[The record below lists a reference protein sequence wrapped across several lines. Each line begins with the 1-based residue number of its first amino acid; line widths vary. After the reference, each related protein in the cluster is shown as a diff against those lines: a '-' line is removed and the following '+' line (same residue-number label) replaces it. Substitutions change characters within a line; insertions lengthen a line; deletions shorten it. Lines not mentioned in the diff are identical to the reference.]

1 MSDNQHIDPTLLDDE
16 HPAGLNPDQAVNGG
30 MSLKSK
36 PTGIK
41 RINKKGLIVGAA
53 LIGGAAIVATTTF
66 NQAGGGA
73 ADAAKSAVASQNK
86 TGGRPGEVKRDTL
99 WYAQVPDKVA
109 AVDPQPDPAPAGVN
123 LGGPS
128 AAGAAPAAP
137 GAAGASAPAGQVAD
151 GVPDLTG
158 KAVSPLAAAT
168 APRTA
173 APTLGGRPGA
183 AGAAPG
189 AAGGQPQLSQAE
201 QQAQQQ
207 ALQTAQRKAQE
218 LEQANKAGLAVQGFG
233 EKSQVAQATTTGGTG
248 GLNGAGGFQPASLQA
263 GLPQQREDDPNKQ
276 ERKDSF
282 LKSAKGNVDPDY
294 SPSSKNKP
302 RSPYEVKAGAVIPA
316 VMIGGINSDLPGQVI
331 AQVRENVY
339 DTKTGQYLLIPQGSR
354 LVGLYDAHVA
364 YGQKRIL
371 LAWNRIIYPNGD
383 SFNLKGMPGAD
394 KAGYAGFFDQVDN
407 HYLKIFGSA
416 VLMSF
421 ISAGVQLSQPNNG
434 SSSGTNQAPS
444 VSQTVGAALG
454 QQIGQTAMTITQ
466 KNLNI
471 QPTLEVRPGYQ
482 FNVMVTADMILPPAG
497 TQ

>member
-1 MSDNQHIDPTLLDDE
+1 MSENQHIDPTLLDDE
-16 HPAGLNPDQAVNGG
+16 HPAGLNPDNAVNGG
-30 MSLKSK
+30 MSLKNK
-36 PTGIK
+36 PSGIK
-41 RINKKGLIVGAA
+41 RINKKGLLVGAA

-73 ADAAKSAVASQNK
+73 ADAAKSAVANQNK

-109 AVDPQPDPAPAGVN
+109 AIEPAQPDPVPAGVN
-123 LGGPS
+123 FGQPAA
-128 AAGAAPAAP
+128 AAGATP
-137 GAAGASAPAGQVAD
+137 GAASAPAGGQVAE

-173 APTLGGRPGA
+173 APALGGRPGA

-189 AAGGQPQLSQAE
+189 AAGGQQPQLSPAE

-218 LEQANKAGLAVQGFG
+218 LDQATKAGLAVQGFG
-233 EKSQVAQATTTGGTG
+233 EKSQVAQTNATGGTA
-248 GLNGAGGFQPASLQA
+248 GLGAGNGFTPAALQA
-263 GLPQQREDDPNKQ
+263 ALPQQREDDPNKQ

-282 LKSAKGNVDPDY
+282 LKTAKGNVDPDY

-339 DTKTGQYLLIPQGSR
+339 DSKTGQYLLIPQGSR

-497 TQ
+497 NQ

>member
-1 MSDNQHIDPTLLDDE
+1 MSENQHIDPSLLEDE
-16 HPAGLNPDQAVNGG
+16 NPAGLT
-30 MSLKSK
+30 LKNK
-36 PTGIK
+36 PRGIK
-41 RINKKGLIVGAA
+41 RINKKGLLVGAA

-66 NQAGGGA
+66 NQAGSGVS
-73 ADAAKSAVASQNK
+73 DAAKDAVANQSK
-86 TGGRPGEVKRDTL
+86 TAGRPGALKRDAL
-99 WYAQVPDKVA
+99 WYANVPDKVA
-109 AVDPQPDPAPAGVN
+109 AADPTPAPTLPAN
-123 LGGPS
+123 GGN
-128 AAGAAPAAP
+128 ATGGAAPAT
-137 GAAGASAPAGQVAD
+137 GAASMPE

-158 KAVSPLAAAT
+158 KAVSPLEAAT
-168 APRTA
+168 APRV
-173 APTLGGRPGA
+173 G
-183 AGAAPG
+183 
-189 AAGGQPQLSQAE
+189 GGQLGANGQRLTPAE

-207 ALQTAQRKAQE
+207 ALQTAQRKQQE
-218 LEQANKAGLAVQGFG
+218 LDSAMKAGLAAQGFG
-233 EKSQVAQATTTGGTG
+233 EKSQVAQGGPAAARGTAG
-248 GLNGAGGFQPASLQA
+248 GLMPTSYQQPLM
-263 GLPQQREDDPNKQ
+263 PQQREDDPNKQ
-276 ERKDSF
+276 ERKDAF
-282 LKSAKGNVDPDY
+282 LKGQQNATDTDY
-294 SPSSKNKP
+294 SASMKTAP
-302 RSPYEVKAGAVIPA
+302 RSKFEVKAGAVIPA

-364 YGQKRIL
+364 YGQQRIL
-371 LAWNRIIYPNGD
+371 LAWNRIIYPDGS
-383 SFNLKGMPGAD
+383 SFDLKGMPGAD

-407 HYLKIFGSA
+407 HYFKIFGSA

-471 QPTLEVRPGYQ
+471 QPTLEVRPGYL

-497 TQ
+497 R